1 MNSSISRQLVLWLT
15 VPLTLL
21 ALAGV
26 LMHYF
31 NNLAPQVI
39 TIDHHLKDASTALV
53 HQLGDGSGDATL
65 LALTTEDHGI
75 RFAIRDST
83 RSLIA
88 GDARLPVAPRTDG
101 ANPLYTTT
109 QVDQHKVRLLSQRIE
124 TSAGPRILTV
134 ATELSGSEPAARYS
148 FMSTLLW
155 DFVQLDLTLV
165 LVWAGIQVGL
175 RPLTRLRNEI
185 AERSPLDL
193 RPIAESSVPREV
205 APLAATLN
213 RLFALLRTTSRS
225 QQQFIAD
232 TAHQLRT
239 PLTGMLAQLELL
251 MAEPASKQFE
261 VRLSMLQAGLKQ
273 LSHST
278 NQLLSLARADAAV
291 TGTVG
296 RQSVNLRNLAGEA
309 VARFFD
315 RALQAD
321 IDLGAELEPAGVS
334 ADPTLLDDL
343 ISNLIDNALKY
354 TPRGG
359 RVTVASGQR
368 QGRAFLSVEDNG
380 PGIPLPDRQRVRQ
393 RYVRLP
399 NSPGH
404 GSGLGLAIV
413 EDIARLYEAE
423 LSIETGSE
431 GAGTKVSILFP

>member
-1 MNSSISRQLVLWLT
+1 VNSSISRQLILWLT

-31 NNLAPQVI
+31 NSLAPQVL
-39 TIDHHLKDASTALV
+39 TIDHHLKDASAALV
-53 HQLGDGSGDATL
+53 HQLSTADAEATL
-65 LALTTEDHGI
+65 PALAPADYGI
-75 RFAIRDST
+75 RYAIRDT
-83 RSLIA
+83 QRTLLA
-88 GDARLPVAPRTDG
+88 GDARLPAAPRTDG
-101 ANPLYTTT
+101 ANPVFTTS
-109 QVDQHKVRLLSQRIE
+109 QIDQHRLRLLSVRIE
-124 TSAGPRILTV
+124 TSAGPRFLTV
-134 ATELSGSEPAARYS
+134 GEELSGSEPAARYG

-175 RPLTRLRNEI
+175 RPLRRLRSEI
-185 AERSPLDL
+185 AERSSFDL
-193 RPIAESSVPREV
+193 RPIAESAVPREV

-213 RLFALLRTTSRS
+213 RLFALLRTTSQS

-239 PLTGMLAQLELL
+239 PLTGMLAQIDLL
-251 MAEPASKQFE
+251 MAEPAAQQFQE
-261 VRLSMLQAGLKQ
+261 RLAMLQAGLKQ

-278 NQLLSLARADAAV
+278 NQLLSLARAEAAV
-291 TGTVG
+291 SGTIRKQEVD
-296 RQSVNLRNLAGEA
+296 LRKLAGEA
-309 VARFFD
+309 VAKFFD

-321 IDLGAELEPAGVS
+321 IDLGADLHPATVS
-334 ADPTLLDDL
+334 ADPSLLDDL
-343 ISNLIDNALKY
+343 IGNLIDNALQY

-359 RVTVASGQR
+359 RVTVSVGV
-368 QGRAFLSVEDNG
+368 RAGHAAILVEDNG
-380 PGIPLPDRQRVRQ
+380 PGIAEADRLRVRQ

-413 EDIARLYEAE
+413 EDIARLYEAT
-423 LSIETGSE
+423 LSIETGTG
-431 GAGTKVSILFP
+431 GAGTRVLILFP

>member
-21 ALAGV
+21 ALAGG

-39 TIDHHLKDASTALV
+39 TIDHQLKDASAALV
-53 HQLGDGSGDATL
+53 HQLAADGGDAAPP
-65 LALTTEDHGI
+65 ALTIEDHSI

-88 GDARLPVAPRTDG
+88 GDARLPAAPRIDG
-101 ANPLYTTT
+101 ANPVYSTT
-109 QVDQHKVRLLSQRIE
+109 QLDQHKLRLMSQRIE

-134 ATELSGSEPAARYS
+134 ASELSGSEPAARYS

-165 LVWAGIQVGL
+165 LVWAGIQIGL

-185 AERSPLDL
+185 AERSSFDL

-213 RLFALLRTTSRS
+213 RLFALLRTTSES
-225 QQQFIAD
+225 QQRFIAD

-239 PLTGMLAQLELL
+239 PLTGMLAQLGLL

-261 VRLSMLQAGLKQ
+261 ARLSMLQAGLKQ

-291 TGTVG
+291 SGTVG
-296 RQSVNLRNLAGEA
+296 RQAVNLRDLAGEA

-321 IDLGAELEPAGVS
+321 IDLGAALEPAVIS

-359 RVTVASGQR
+359 RVTVAAGLR
-368 QGRAFLSVEDNG
+368 HGRAFLSVEDNG
-380 PGIPLPDRQRVRQ
+380 SGIPEADRLRVRQ

-413 EDIARLYEAE
+413 EDIARLYDGE
-423 LSIETGSE
+423 LSIETGSD
-431 GAGTKVSILFP
+431 GSGTRVSILFP

>member
-1 MNSSISRQLVLWLT
+1 VNSSISRQLVLWLT

-21 ALAGV
+21 ALAGG

-39 TIDHHLKDASTALV
+39 RIDHQLKDASAALV
-53 HQLGDGSGDATL
+53 QQLAGDAGDAAP
-65 LALTTEDHGI
+65 LALTPGDRGI
-75 RFAIRDST
+75 RFAIRDSSRT
-83 RSLIA
+83 LIA
-88 GDARLPVAPRTDG
+88 GDARLPAAPRTDG
-101 ANPLYTTT
+101 ANPVYTTT
-109 QVDQHKVRLLSQRIE
+109 QIEQRKVRLLSQRIE

-134 ATELSGSEPAARYS
+134 ASELSGSEPAARYS

-185 AERSPLDL
+185 AERSSLDL

-213 RLFALLRTTSRS
+213 RLFALLRTTSQS

-239 PLTGMLAQLELL
+239 PLTGMLAQLDLL

-261 VRLSMLQAGLKQ
+261 TRFAMLQAGLKQ
-273 LSHST
+273 LSHAT
-278 NQLLSLARADAAV
+278 NQLLALARADAAV
-291 TGTVG
+291 SGTIGKQDVD
-296 RQSVNLRNLAGEA
+296 LRKLAAES

-315 RALQAD
+315 RALPAD
-321 IDLGAELEPAGVS
+321 IDLGADLHPATVS
-334 ADPTLLDDL
+334 ADPALLDDL
-343 ISNLIDNALKY
+343 LSNLIDNALQY

-359 RVTVASGQR
+359 RVTVACGVR
-368 QGRAFLSVEDNG
+368 QGRVYLSVEDNG
-380 PGIPLPDRQRVRQ
+380 PGIPEADRQRVRQ

-399 NSPGH
+399 NSPGP

-413 EDIARLYEAE
+413 EDIARLYDAS
-423 LSIETGSE
+423 LSIETGSD
-431 GAGTKVSILFP
+431 GTGTRVSIQFP

>member
-1 MNSSISRQLVLWLT
+1 VNSSISRQLILWLT
-15 VPLTLL
+15 VPLSVL

-31 NNLAPQVI
+31 NSLAPQVI
-39 TIDHHLKDASTALV
+39 TIDHQLKDASAGLVRQLTA
-53 HQLGDGSGDATL
+53 DAGDAASPAPGPL
-65 LALTTEDHGI
+65 DHGI
-75 RFAIRDST
+75 RYAVRDSS

-88 GDARLPVAPRTDG
+88 GDARLPAALRTEG
-101 ANPLYTTT
+101 LNPVYTTS
-109 QVDQHKVRLLSQRIE
+109 QIDQHRVRLLSVRVE
-124 TSAGPRILTV
+124 TSAGPRFLTL
-134 ATELSGSEPAARYS
+134 ANELSGGESAARYG

-175 RPLTRLRNEI
+175 RPLRRLRDDI
-185 AERSPLDL
+185 AERSSLDL

-213 RLFALLRTTSRS
+213 RLFALLRTTSQS

-239 PLTGMLAQLELL
+239 PLTGMLAQLDLL
-251 MAEPASKQFE
+251 MAEPASKQFQP
-261 VRLSMLQAGLKQ
+261 RLAMLQAGLKQ

-291 TGTVG
+291 SGTARKQDVD
-296 RQSVNLRNLAGEA
+296 LRKLAGEVTA
-309 VARFFD
+309 KFFD

-321 IDLGAELEPAGVS
+321 IDLGVDLHPAMVS
-334 ADPTLLDDL
+334 ADPSLLDDL
-343 ISNLIDNALKY
+343 LGNLIDNALQY
-354 TPRGG
+354 APAGARITVSAGVHAG
-359 RVTVASGQR
+359 RV
-368 QGRAFLSVEDNG
+368 FLCVEDNG
-380 PGIPLPDRQRVRQ
+380 PGIPEADRQRVRQ

-399 NSPGH
+399 NSAGH

-413 EDIARLYEAE
+413 DDIARLYDADF
-423 LSIETGSE
+423 SIETGAD